1 MTGVGKP
8 FCVCVGLFFC
18 VSVLGFARQSTP
30 SATGATSS
38 PAAPSPATSTT
49 EGLIKLDVVVS
60 GKAGKPG
67 TGLESKDFSL
77 FDNGAPQKIVSFH
90 AFDGITVGAEPPVE
104 VILVIDTLNLQLSQ
118 ISLAKSE
125 AERFLREN
133 HGHLSQPVS
142 LYFLSNPLSS
152 SVPRLSTM
160 PAPSTDGNA
169 LADEIA
175 RGGDLPVLR
184 QIPAFHV
191 DRSFGIKVSGT
202 GHQPL
207 NPSLSSLGS
216 IVVAERRRPG
226 RKLLFW
232 LSPGWRVWD
241 NSFDEVTEFSTRLRE
256 ARISLWS
263 WPYPDS
269 NYDYQRFLPPLKS
282 AKQVLPGHLGLDVL
296 AVQSGGG
303 LLDTSSELTAMID
316 RCIKQETAF
325 YTLTFD
331 PPLTTQVDDYRDLKV
346 VMGKPDLTGRTRTGY
361 YNEPVYH
368 DHLSEARRV
377 SVAELEQRLET
388 TGKKDNEI
396 AEELS
401 GMELTERMNSARL
414 SSWKARLPGDRSR
427 AALVALADHS
437 VFLALPATEIPAIAT
452 PDPAI
457 RKQMLSRTLDYLS
470 KTILQLPDFFAT
482 RTTVQYDEPPQ
493 KNEEEWK
500 AVTTNQS
507 LRVTETSNT
516 TVTFRDGKEV
526 VDAKARKE
534 KKLSAREREL
544 DTRGTFGPILG
555 VVFAGASAARSQFTW
570 SHWEQGAAGPEA
582 VFRYAVPLDASH
594 FEVRFCCLADPD
606 GTILFKEV
614 PAFHGEIT
622 IDPASGAI
630 LRLTVVADLEPRL
643 PMLSSG
649 IMVEYG
655 PVAIGEKTYICPLRS
670 VSISRQRTVKLVEE
684 WGESFGVYGRF
695 ETILN
700 DVTFEQYHIFRAQS
714 RILSGYAPAPK

>member
-1 MTGVGKP
+1 M
-8 FCVCVGLFFC
+8 
-18 VSVLGFARQSTP
+18 SVLGFARQSAP
-30 SATGATSS
+30 SAMGATAS
-38 PAAPSPATSTT
+38 PAASSPATSTT

-60 GKAGKPG
+60 GKAGKPVA
-67 TGLESKDFSL
+67 GLESKDFTL
-77 FDNGAPQKIVSFH
+77 LDNDAPQKIVSFQ
-90 AFDGITVGAEPPVE
+90 AIDGITVGPEPPIE
-104 VILVIDTLNLQLSQ
+104 VILVIDTLNLQVSQ

-133 HGHLSQPVS
+133 NGHLAHPVS
-142 LYFLSNPLSS
+142 LYFLSNPSAPSMLSS
-152 SVPRLSTM
+152 GSVPRLSSM
-160 PAPSTDGNA
+160 PEPSTDGNA
-169 LADEIA
+169 LADALA

-191 DRSFGIKVSGT
+191 DRFFGIKVSGT
-202 GHQPL
+202 GHQAL
-207 NPSLSSLGS
+207 NPSLGTLGS
-216 IVVAERRRPG
+216 IVLAERRRPG

-241 NSFDEVTEFSTRLRE
+241 NAFDEVTEFSTRLRE

-269 NYDYQRFLPPLKS
+269 NYDYQRFLAPLRS

-296 AVQSGGG
+296 GVQSGGG
-303 LLDTSSELTAMID
+303 LLDTSSELTAMIN
-316 RCIKQETAF
+316 RCIEQESVF

-331 PPLTTQVDDYRDLKV
+331 PPLTNQVDDYHDLKV
-346 VMGKPDLTGRTRTGY
+346 VVGKADLTARTRTGY

-368 DHLSEARRV
+368 DHPSEARRV
-377 SVAELEQRLET
+377 SVAELEHMLET
-388 TGKKDNEI
+388 AGKKDNEV

-401 GMELTERMNSARL
+401 GMELTERISSTRL

-427 AALVALADHS
+427 AALVALADQS
-437 VFLALPATEIPAIAT
+437 VFLALPAAEIPAITT
-452 PDPAI
+452 PEPAA

-507 LRVTETSNT
+507 LHVTETSNT
-516 TVTFRDGKEV
+516 AVTFRDGKEV
-526 VDAKARKE
+526 VNVKARKE

-544 DTRGTFGPILG
+544 DTWGTFGPILAVAFG
-555 VVFAGASAARSQFTW
+555 GASAARSQFTW
-570 SHWEQGAAGPEA
+570 SHWEQGVAKPEA

-606 GTILFKEV
+606 GTVLFKEV

-655 PVAIGEKTYICPLRS
+655 PVVIGEKTYICPIRS

-700 DVTFEQYHIFRAQS
+700 DVTFEQYHMFRAQS
-714 RILSGYAPAPK
+714 RVLPEYAASPK

>member
-1 MTGVGKP
+1 M
-8 FCVCVGLFFC
+8 
-18 VSVLGFARQSTP
+18 SVLGFARQSAP
-30 SATGATSS
+30 SATGATPS
-38 PAAPSPATSTT
+38 PAASSPATSAT
-49 EGLIKLDVVVS
+49 EGLIKLDVVVT
-60 GKAGKPG
+60 GKAGKLLA
-67 TGLESKDFSL
+67 GLESKDFSL
-77 FDNGAPQKIVSFH
+77 LDNGAQQKIVSFQ
-90 AFDGITVGAEPPVE
+90 AFGGITVRPQPPVE
-104 VILVIDTLNLQLSQ
+104 VILVIDTLNLQVSQ

-133 HGHLSQPVS
+133 NGHLTQPVS

-152 SVPRLSTM
+152 SMPRLSSM
-160 PAPSTDGNA
+160 PEPSTDGNA
-169 LADEIA
+169 LADAIA

-202 GHQPL
+202 GHQAL
-207 NPSLSSLGS
+207 NPSLGSLGS
-216 IVVAERRRPG
+216 IVLAERRRPG

-241 NSFDEVTEFSTRLRE
+241 NAFDEVTEFSTRLRE

-269 NYDYQRFLPPLKS
+269 NYDYQRFLAPLRS

-303 LLDTSSELTAMID
+303 LLDTSSELTAMIN
-316 RCIKQETAF
+316 RCVEQESVF

-331 PPLTTQVDDYRDLKV
+331 PPITNQVDDYHDLKV
-346 VMGKPDLTGRTRTGY
+346 VVGKADLTARTRTGY

-368 DHLSEARRV
+368 DHPSEARRV
-377 SVAELEQRLET
+377 SVAELEQMLET
-388 TGKKDNEI
+388 AGKKDNEV

-401 GMELTERMNSARL
+401 GMELTERMSSTRL

-452 PDPAI
+452 PDPAT

-507 LRVTETSNT
+507 LHVTETSNT
-516 TVTFRDGKEV
+516 TVTFREGKEV

-544 DTRGTFGPILG
+544 DTWGTFGPILA
-555 VVFAGASAARSQFTW
+555 VVFGGASAARSQFTW
-570 SHWEQGAAGPEA
+570 SHWEQGVAGPEA

-614 PAFHGEIT
+614 PAYHGEVT

-655 PVAIGEKTYICPLRS
+655 PVVIGEKAYICPIRS

-700 DVTFEQYHIFRAQS
+700 DVTFEQFHIFRAQS
-714 RILSGYAPAPK
+714 RILPGYAPAPK

>member
-1 MTGVGKP
+1 M
-8 FCVCVGLFFC
+8 
-18 VSVLGFARQSTP
+18 SVLGFARQSAP
-30 SATGATSS
+30 SAMGATAS
-38 PAAPSPATSTT
+38 PAASSPATSTT

-60 GKAGKPG
+60 GKAGKPVA
-67 TGLESKDFSL
+67 GLESKDFTL
-77 FDNGAPQKIVSFH
+77 LDNDAPQKIVSFQ
-90 AFDGITVGAEPPVE
+90 AIDGITVGPEPPIE
-104 VILVIDTLNLQLSQ
+104 VILVIDTLNLQVSQ

-133 HGHLSQPVS
+133 NGHLAHPVS
-142 LYFLSNPLSS
+142 LYFLSNPSTPSMLSS
-152 SVPRLSTM
+152 GSVPRLSSM
-160 PAPSTDGNA
+160 PEPSTDGNA
-169 LADEIA
+169 LADALA

-191 DRSFGIKVSGT
+191 DRFFGIKVSGT
-202 GHQPL
+202 GHQAL
-207 NPSLSSLGS
+207 NPSLGTLGS
-216 IVVAERRRPG
+216 IVLAERRRPG

-241 NSFDEVTEFSTRLRE
+241 NAFDEVTEFSTRLRE

-269 NYDYQRFLPPLKS
+269 NYDYQHFLPPVKS

-316 RCIKQETAF
+316 RCIKQESVF

-331 PPLTTQVDDYRDLKV
+331 PPLTTQVDDYHDLKV
-346 VMGKPDLTGRTRTGY
+346 VVGKPDSKVRTRTGY

-368 DHLSEARRV
+368 DHPSEARRV
-377 SVAELEQRLET
+377 SVAELEHMLET
-388 TGKKDNEI
+388 AGKKDNEV

-401 GMELTERMNSARL
+401 GMELTERISSTRL

-427 AALVALADHS
+427 AALVALADQS
-437 VFLALPATEIPAIAT
+437 VFLALPAAEIPAITT
-452 PDPAI
+452 PEPAA

-507 LRVTETSNT
+507 LHVTETSNT
-516 TVTFRDGKEV
+516 AVTFRDGKEV
-526 VDAKARKE
+526 VNVKARKE

-544 DTRGTFGPILG
+544 DTWGTFGPILAVAFG
-555 VVFAGASAARSQFTW
+555 GASAARSQFTW
-570 SHWEQGAAGPEA
+570 SHWEQGVAKPEG

-606 GTILFKEV
+606 GTVLFKEV

-655 PVAIGEKTYICPLRS
+655 PVVIGEKTYICPIRS

-700 DVTFEQYHIFRAQS
+700 DVTFEQYHMFRAQS
-714 RILSGYAPAPK
+714 RVLPEYAASPK